1 MVNNN
6 INLVSSIK
14 KVLIYCPSVEDYLI
28 NNHLVLFDKEF
39 NIIYKEGNSSVKMK
53 EIENI
58 AKEEN
63 LFFIVKARRVST
75 IIKYTKYNIEIIV
88 SPIYI
93 KEEIFGYTL
102 LVSENEE
109 NFEMK
114 VIVELINRLVCNEFL
129 ILNSIEKMTDSKN
142 RTLFPELTQR
152 EYEILELLFLGFSD
166 KEISVRLNLSIPT
179 IRSYINNLFNTFNA
193 NSRLKLVNIFY
204 NTKINSLI
212 NGIGD

>member
-109 NFEMK
+109 NFETK